1 MGLEGEIVVRLACDA
16 TGVRRAT
23 IASTRPD
30 AVSRVLAGRAPG
42 EAVALVPRLFAVC
55 AQGQGAAA
63 SEAVAAACGRPR
75 IDTRRAR
82 ELAVALEAVQEDLW
96 RLLVDWPPLIGIA
109 PDIDALAHARR
120 SAAPLLDALSTHAS
134 AEHDRDAPARDT
146 ETAVAEALHAI
157 AATRVF
163 GEPAGTF
170 LARHDEQALRA
181 WAQDRATPAALLAR
195 ALSAMRPGL
204 GASDVDALELDR
216 AALERSVLPALDR
229 DAAFARH
236 PEIDG
241 EPRETGALERIGAH
255 PGLAALAR
263 GDGSGACTRLFARLV
278 QLAASLVALRDEV
291 RPAAIDAWSPRPG
304 EGVAMLRTARGT
316 LVHRARVA
324 HDAIAS
330 YAIVA
335 PTEWTFHPRGALA
348 RGLAGLRGG
357 SAASLM
363 RDASM
368 IVRLADACVPCTV
381 ELADA

>member
-1 MGLEGEIVVRLACDA
+1 MGLAGEIVVRLACDA

-30 AVSRVLAGRAPG
+30 AVSRVLAGRAADD
-42 EAVALVPRLFAVC
+42 AVALVPRLFAVC

-75 IDTRRAR
+75 NPTQRAR
-82 ELAVALEAVQEDLW
+82 ELAVALEGVQEDLW
-96 RLLVDWPPLIGIA
+96 RLVVDWPPLIGLA
-109 PDIDALAHARR
+109 PDVGALAHARR
-120 SAAPLLDALSTHAS
+120 STTPLIDALSAHAS
-134 AEHDRDAPARDT
+134 GEHDREAPTRDA
-146 ETAVAEALHAI
+146 ETAASETLHAI

-163 GEPAGTF
+163 GESSGTF
-170 LARHDEQALRA
+170 LARQDEQALRA
-181 WAQDRATPAALLAR
+181 WAKDRATPVALLAR
-195 ALSAMRPGL
+195 ALFAMAPGL
-204 GASDVDALELDR
+204 GASDVDALKLDR
-216 AALERSVLPALDR
+216 ATVQRSVLPALDR
-229 DAAFARH
+229 DASFARL

-255 PGLAALAR
+255 AGLAALAAR
-263 GDGSGACTRLFARLV
+263 DGSGACTRLFARLV
-278 QLAASLVALRDEV
+278 QLAASLEALRDEGCL
-291 RPAAIDAWSPRPG
+291 AAIDAWSPRAG

-324 HDAIAS
+324 NGAIAS

-348 RGLAGLRGG
+348 RGLARLRGD
-357 SAASLM
+357 SPASLL

-368 IVRLADACVPCTV
+368 LVRLADACVPCTV